1 MGFKYFKNMIIHSA
15 QYYSSN
21 NCSSK
26 YFEKRML
33 KIFECLNVSV
43 PSGYKKLLNLWYG
56 KYMILPTE
64 EEQKPKHGFVAFW
77 R

>member
-1 MGFKYFKNMIIHSA
+1 MPDAYKWSTG
-15 QYYSSN
+15 
-21 NCSSK
+21 
-26 YFEKRML
+26 ML